1 MTQHWS
7 TCQLG
12 KTVLVSHR
20 TKIMARLR
28 QKIYPMG
35 SMSFYMVLGQ
45 KMWQTGGQKNWYM
58 DVHAFKTRYFI
69 GVHTSP
75 YQEPWWDPGKQ
86 WVRATPARS
95 ENKRILLQQ
104 TLRYH
109 FAEWKTQH
117 RTNRCRNGT
126 IKKRGRAPVLTI
138 QVTRT
143 AWVYLAC
150 RAWCRSRIHTHTP
163 IHIHMHMH
171 IHIHIH
177 IIHMMYIY
185 MYIYI
190 YKYKYIYIYICMC
203 MCIYKSIYIY
213 LHRHM
218 HANAIRIYV

>member
-126 IKKRGRAPVLTI
+126 IKKTGPGASSYHTGNQDRLGILSMPRVMPIPYTYTYTYTYTYAYAYTYTYTYTYYTYDVHIHVHIHI
-138 QVTRT
+138 QIQ
-143 AWVYLAC
+143 
-150 RAWCRSRIHTHTP
+150 IH
-163 IHIHMHMH
+163 IHIHMHVHVH
-171 IHIHIH
+171 IQV
-177 IIHMMYIY
+177 
-185 MYIYI
+185 YIYI
-190 YKYKYIYIYICMC
+190 FT
-203 MCIYKSIYIY
+203 
-213 LHRHM
+213 
-218 HANAIRIYV
+218 